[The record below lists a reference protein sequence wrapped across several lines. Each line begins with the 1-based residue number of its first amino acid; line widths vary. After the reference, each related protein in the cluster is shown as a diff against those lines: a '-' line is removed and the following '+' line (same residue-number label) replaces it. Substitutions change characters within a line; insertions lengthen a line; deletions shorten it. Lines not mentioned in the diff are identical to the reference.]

1 MKSLDHAGA
10 TAALPTHIIFGG
22 AIFPSDAAQ
31 RHWAMAFKLLK
42 QRQVIHLET
51 NGENAGCWV
60 MPAAAFIRRSS
71 AEDATMSLL
80 RSAALMAAASHHLVN
95 RLACAEDSKVI
106 VRYDGT
112 VTHVGKE
119 MVYQLWKVGLLT

>member
-60 MPAAAFIRRSS
+60 MPAAAFIRRSR
-71 AEDATMSLL
+71 EDATMTLL
-80 RSAALMAAASHHLVN
+80 RSAAN